1 MPALMKP
8 IRIELLVAGRSLA
21 LLPVLILVLTAFAS
35 SGCSKEE
42 AESPAVQELTAS
54 ALMGAWVRPDG
65 GYILQVREVRPDG
78 SLDAG
83 YFNPN
88 PIHVSTASWRLMG
101 SVLKMEV
108 LLDDQNYRGST
119 YTLVYNPE
127 SDQLE
132 GVYFQAV
139 ARQSFDVVFVR
150 RTEVGGS

>member
-1 MPALMKP
+1 MNKN
-8 IRIELLVAGRSLA
+8 RIELLVAGRCLAVLPA
-21 LLPVLILVLTAFAS
+21 LLVLLTAFVS

-42 AESPAVQELTAS
+42 VGPAGVPEVTAS
-54 ALMGAWVRPDG
+54 ALVGPWVRPDG
-65 GYILQVREVRPDG
+65 GYILQIREARPDG
-78 SLDAG
+78 TLETG

-88 PIHVSTASWRLMG
+88 PIHISTATWRLVG

-108 LLDDQNYRGST
+108 LFDDQNYRGST

-139 ARQSFDVVFVR
+139 TRQSFDVVFVR
-150 RTEVGGS
+150 RAEDGDS